1 MEIRIKIYFSKLL
14 INPKETVYPF
24 LRDFILSI
32 FPFTFIR
39 SIVLV
44 KNDRFL
50 LVSLIT
56 HISIYIHI
64 LLVKLI

>member
-56 HISIYIHI
+56 
-64 LLVKLI
+64 V